1 MSRTITNYLDIRAIY
16 IYTYATA
23 IYMLHDKEIKR
34 KINYISLVSSQMY
47 FHKMLF
53 PFFLSQKF
61 FLD

>member
-1 MSRTITNYLDIRAIY
+1 
-16 IYTYATA
+16 
-23 IYMLHDKEIKR
+23 MLHDKEIKR